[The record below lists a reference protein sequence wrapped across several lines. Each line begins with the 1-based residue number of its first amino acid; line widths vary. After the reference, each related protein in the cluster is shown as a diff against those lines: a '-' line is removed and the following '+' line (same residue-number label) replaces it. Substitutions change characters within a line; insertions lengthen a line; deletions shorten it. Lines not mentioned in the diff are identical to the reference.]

1 MGKHVLVISAG
12 GVSLDARQYK
22 VPGVRLAEQLAKEQV
37 FELIDS
43 PATLSGMEISFVV
56 SELIRYLKILGILV
70 TRERSRDIYFYNFH
84 KAYIP
89 LYLGCLLFRLKR
101 PSIFLADGV
110 NCTGLYSI
118 GISNFSKFFNR
129 IVSLPHINP
138 KLTLKK
144 QIIQFPGCAALTP
157 CLLHEQQI
165 KSEALLLLY
174 NSSFLAHNSPEL
186 LLRLSALNKEFSITS
201 TGTASEYENY
211 LVTKQL
217 TFDKKELLAIKFLGQ
232 LALNDYYAIAQ
243 RSKAIILFRDEA
255 LFENLYN
262 FPSKLIEALQLGVPL
277 ISYYPISGVPC
288 DLYLLNKDLK
298 TFSEDIDAYVAF
310 MNTDYFKK
318 VKKNFLLRC
327 SGEHLRKQIYQ
338 Y

>member
-1 MGKHVLVISAG
+1 MSKHVLVISAG
-12 GVSLDARQYK
+12 GVSRDARQYK

-43 PATLSGMEISFVV
+43 PATLSGMEISCVV
-56 SELIRYLKILGILV
+56 SELFRYLKILGILV
-70 TRERSRDIYFYNFH
+70 TQERSRDIYFYNFH

-89 LYLGCLLFRLKR
+89 LYLGCLLFRLTR

-118 GISNFSKFFNR
+118 GISNFSKLFNR
-129 IVSLPHINP
+129 IVSLPHIKQKLVP
-138 KLTLKK
+138 KKK
-144 QIIQFPGCAALTP
+144 IVQFPGCAALTP
-157 CLLHEQQI
+157 CLIHEQQI
-165 KSEALLLLY
+165 EGEALLLLY

-186 LLRLSALNKEFSITS
+186 LLRLSALNKEFSVTS

-211 LVTKQL
+211 LVAKQL
-217 TFDKKELLAIKFLGQ
+217 TFDKKELFAIKFLGQ
-232 LALNDYYAIAQ
+232 LSLNDYYAIAQ

-255 LFENLYN
+255 VFENRYN
-262 FPSKLIEALQLGVPL
+262 FPSKLIEALRFGVPL

-288 DLYLLNKDLK
+288 DLYLLNRDMRIL
-298 TFSEDIDAYVAF
+298 TEDIDAYVVF
-310 MNTDYFKK
+310 MNTDCFKK
-318 VKKNFLLRC
+318 IKRSFLLKC
-327 SGEHLRKQIYQ
+327 SGEYLRKQIYK